1 MIRYFCDRCN
11 NELKR
16 EQFKT
21 NPGICTYKE
30 NYPRNG
36 IIDFT
41 MEQSDYK
48 LCVECMRKYIK
59 FFKDGENNG

>member
-1 MIRYFCDRCN
+1 MIKYYCDRC
-11 NELKR
+11 EKEIKE

-21 NPGICTYKE
+21 APCICTYKE
-30 NYPRNG
+30 QYPRNG

-59 FFKDGENNG
+59 FFKDGANNG